1 MPASISVL
9 VFFLSTTFPCSNIH
23 HPFLLFLHIS
33 CQATAKIP
41 TIRRLSRLTPS
52 PFLRM
57 PFETSFPRP
66 PRTQPQDKSR
76 VSANTGPRPSPQAP
90 ESESTND
97 ANNAAKSSNDP
108 ATPNTPSSLAA
119 AAGSPDA
126 DASPITPA
134 PLNVPPSRA
143 RRQFA
148 ARLAERKRAAAEH
161 GTSDSAGGAA
171 GEGDDEQQQFSESM
185 GGEGD
190 AERERER
197 ERERDWTERYGGDT
211 GATEAST
218 TAAGKAPSLSSAAGG
233 ALRFSNLFKHSAEDS
248 DEEEEESSSDE
259 EGEDLVMK
267 EGVLARKRSGVGS
280 SAGSTSSAGSGG
292 GGSDKERE

>member
-1 MPASISVL
+1 MTASISVL
-9 VFFLSTTFPCSNIH
+9 VFLLSTISPRSNIH
-23 HPFLLFLHIS
+23 HPFLLYSQTS

-41 TIRRLSRLTPS
+41 SIRRLSRPLPS
-52 PFLRM
+52 PFLIM
-57 PFETSFPRP
+57 PFETSSPRP
-66 PRTQPQDKSR
+66 SRIPPQVKSR
-76 VSANTGPRPSPQAP
+76 VSANTGPRSSQQSP
-90 ESESTND
+90 ESESTHDPND
-97 ANNAAKSSNDP
+97 AAESVNDP
-108 ATPNTPSSLAA
+108 ATPNTPLAA

-134 PLNVPPSRA
+134 PLNILPSRA

-161 GTSDSAGGAA
+161 GTGDLASGAA
-171 GEGDDEQQQFSESM
+171 GEGDDDQQFGESM

-190 AERERER
+190 GER
-197 ERERDWTERYGGDT
+197 ERERDWTERYGGDAA
-211 GATEAST
+211 ATDAST
-218 TAAGKAPSLSSAAGG
+218 TASGKLSAAASSSAAAGG
-233 ALRFSNLFKHSAEDS
+233 AARFSNLFKHSAEDS
-248 DEEEEESSSDE
+248 EEEEESSSDE
-259 EGEDLVMK
+259 EGEELVMK